1 MVLLASGLALL
12 TYSSQLLAKHHNMV
26 VAGSGAGVGDLYER
40 IARRQAREVDY
51 GGSSLDANLDV
62 GERYM
67 EAARQQAH
75 GEL

>member
-12 TYSSQLLAKHHNMV
+12 RYSSQLLAKHPNMV
-26 VAGSGAGVGDLYER
+26 VAGSGASVGDMYER
-40 IARRQAREVDY
+40 IARRQAQDVDH
-51 GGSSLDANLDV
+51 GGSTLDASLDV

-67 EAARQQAH
+67 EAARQQAY